1 MKVLSRIA
9 FTAMTA
15 VFVGATL
22 GAMWIGLPNE
32 TISEGAAI
40 FTIAFLAAIA
50 ASLAFVKSNQ
60 QSIEKVIYERDRSA
74 LRRMIFGKGRGTRD

>member
-1 MKVLSRIA
+1 MKISSRIA

-22 GAMWIGLPNE
+22 GAMWISLPYE
-32 TISEGAAI
+32 TISEGVAI

-50 ASLAFVKSNQ
+50 ASFAFVKSNQ
-60 QSIEKVIYERDRSA
+60 QAIEKVIHEQDRSA
-74 LRRMIFGKGRGTRD
+74 FRRMIFGKGRGTRG